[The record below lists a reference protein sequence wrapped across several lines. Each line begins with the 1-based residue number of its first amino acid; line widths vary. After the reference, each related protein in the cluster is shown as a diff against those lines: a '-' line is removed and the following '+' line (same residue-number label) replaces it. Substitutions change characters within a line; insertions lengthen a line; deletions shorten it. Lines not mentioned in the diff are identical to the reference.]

1 MDAKRSKDY
10 YSLFISKKAK
20 QPNAI
25 LKLQNYFNLTEEQL
39 QQIFSLPHQVA
50 LEPYVRTFQY
60 KVLNRILFT
69 NDKLYKIGFILYK
82 GCTFCKNEPETFTHL
97 LCSCSHSKAF
107 WQDFEAYWLKVKN
120 ERIYLTFEDIIVGII
135 RRPCPLLN
143 YFLLIGK
150 ITYGNVE
157 ETKFVQTI
165 GGLRLKLNLS
175 TKQKLILRRRVTKI
189 IFTPE
194 MDKLDF
200 VSFHHY

>member
-25 LKLQNYFNLTEEQL
+25 LKLQNDFNLTEEQL

-60 KVLNRILFT
+60 KVINRILFM
-69 NDKLYKIGFILYK
+69 NDKLYKIGFISYK
-82 GCTFCKNEPETFTHL
+82 GCTFGENEPETLTHL
-97 LCSCSHSKAF
+97 LFSCPHSKDF

-120 ERIYLTFEDIIVGII
+120 ERIYLTLEDIIVGII

-143 YFLLIGK
+143 YFLLIRNYLWDCRRNQICPNNWGFKAK
-150 ITYGNVE
+150 IELKY
-157 ETKFVQTI
+157 QTEI
-165 GGLRLKLNLS
+165 YIA
-175 TKQKLILRRRVTKI
+175 QKSNKNN
-189 IFTPE
+189 FY
-194 MDKLDF
+194 
-200 VSFHHY
+200 S